1 MEKKSKFATFIL
13 SFIVPGTGH
22 LYLGY
27 QTRGLQLMAAFFGC
41 IVLMS
46 LMPLVF
52 SFALAIIWIY
62 GMFDALQKATY
73 VNLQNRDNASGVS
86 GDSVGAQPPMEED
99 VLSKHPE
106 WVGGVFIA
114 LGIFAIVGVLFP
126 DFWSFVR
133 RLHLGTVIVA
143 LAMIGFGLW
152 LILNRHSD
160 KNE

>member
-41 IVLMS
+41 IVLTS

-62 GMFDALQKATY
+62 GNQ
-73 VNLQNRDNASGVS
+73 
-86 GDSVGAQPPMEED
+86 GD
-99 VLSKHPE
+99 
-106 WVGGVFIA
+106 
-114 LGIFAIVGVLFP
+114 
-126 DFWSFVR
+126 
-133 RLHLGTVIVA
+133 
-143 LAMIGFGLW
+143 
-152 LILNRHSD
+152 
-160 KNE
+160 